1 MTPTTPQAAMPETAM
16 PESAAAPIHL
26 ADRGTAGAVLAR
38 IRAHALL
45 HAAWMERL
53 WAEGQTSP
61 DQGLAITPAEV
72 RRILSHPDLRAERF
86 DHFLSEPD
94 SLPLLNATFEADD
107 LLTGDL
113 FWIHL
118 TDLYDLNPPERDL
131 LCLLIAVEL
140 DPALGRVLAYLA
152 DDTRAT
158 APTLL
163 ITETIFYKT
172 AYGPPAEL
180 ALPNLLR
187 WRLAH
192 PLNDDPAWRSS
203 TPWQADQALIRSI
216 REERW
221 LDPALDHWC
230 TTILPA
236 TVESLPV
243 LYPDLL
249 AQLQAQLETGNP
261 PQAELSPREI
271 ALAGAEGSG
280 RQTLAAQ
287 LAASLGRPLLA
298 VNTPALLTSRAPG
311 SSPTDD
317 LVRAVRLAHAHQ
329 ALLYWR
335 SPEAITSTDWTELRT
350 LARISL
356 TGRRSLPPSA
366 TWGAILPPLTTANR
380 FELWHHLSNALIPIP
395 SMVRT
400 QRLSPAEIHLAA
412 QAPDDATMH
421 AALARAVP
429 RSSDLLN
436 ILPCPYTWDDL
447 VLDPELDRALHDL
460 ESQIRLRWE
469 VYEEWG
475 FSRLTH
481 LGQGISALFGGP
493 SGCGKTMAA
502 QVLARSCELTLYR
515 VDLAGVVNKF
525 IGETEKRL
533 RDVFDACEHSGGLL
547 FFDEADALFGSRMQP
562 KEAHDRFANIEID
575 YLLQRIEQFDG
586 ISILAT
592 NRKNDLDTAFL
603 RRLRFVCDFLPPG
616 KRERLILWQKALPP
630 LSPSGEPIVGEIDF
644 QGLADHLELNGAQIK
659 AIALGAA
666 FLARGEDTKNQA
678 IAPGDSPAGTAG
690 TKISMRHLEL
700 ATARELGKQGQRLRQ
715 PFAKPAV
722 L

>member
-1 MTPTTPQAAMPETAM
+1 MTQTTPETAM

-26 ADRGTAGAVLAR
+26 AERGTAGAILAR
-38 IRAHALL
+38 VRAHARL
-45 HAAWMERL
+45 HTAWMERL

-72 RRILSHPDLRAERF
+72 QRILSHPDLRAERF
-86 DHFLSEPD
+86 DHFLTEPD
-94 SLPLLNATFEADD
+94 SRTLLDATFEADEALAD
-107 LLTGDL
+107 DP
-113 FWIHL
+113 FWMHL
-118 TDLYDLNPPERDL
+118 TELYELNTPEHDL
-131 LCLLIAVEL
+131 LCLLIAIEL

-163 ITETIFYKT
+163 LTSTIFHKT
-172 AYGPPAEL
+172 ADASPADH
-180 ALPNLLR
+180 ALPNVLR

-192 PLNDDPAWRSS
+192 PLNDDPAWRAS
-203 TPWQADQALIRSI
+203 TPWQADGAVIRSI
-216 REERW
+216 LEERW
-221 LDPALDHWC
+221 LDPALDRWC

-236 TVESLPV
+236 AVEPLPT
-243 LYPDLL
+243 LYPELL
-249 AQLQAQLETGNP
+249 TQLQHQLEADKTSLVP
-261 PQAELSPREI
+261 IEL

-298 VNTPALLTSRAPG
+298 VNTPALLASRATGPG
-311 SSPTDD
+311 QGPGFAQMDD
-317 LVRAVRLAHAHQ
+317 LVRAVRLAYADQ

-335 SPEAITSTDWTELRT
+335 SPEAIAHIDWAELRA
-350 LARISL
+350 LSRISL
-356 TGRRSLPPSA
+356 TGVRSIPPTA
-366 TWGAILPPLTTANR
+366 TWAATLPPLTTAKR
-380 FELWHHLSNALIPIP
+380 FELWQHLSDSPIP
-395 SMVRT
+395 AMVRT
-400 QRLSPAEIHLAA
+400 QRLNPTEIRLAA
-412 QAPDDATMH
+412 EAIDDAAMH
-421 AALARAVP
+421 AALARTTP

-436 ILPCPYTWDDL
+436 VLPCPYTWDDL
-447 VLDPELDRALHDL
+447 VLDPELHRLLHDF

-481 LGQGISALFGGP
+481 LGQGISALFSGP
-493 SGCGKTMAA
+493 SGTGKTMAA
-502 QVLARSCELTLYR
+502 QVLARSLDLTLYR

-586 ISILAT
+586 IAILAT

-603 RRLRFVCDFLPPG
+603 RRLRFVCDFLPPA
-616 KRERLILWQKALPP
+616 KPQRLALWQKALPE

-644 QGLADHLELNGAQIK
+644 QGLADHLDLNGAQIK
-659 AIALGAA
+659 SIALGAA
-666 FLARGEDTKNQA
+666 FLARSEQKTIQ
-678 IAPGDSPAGTAG
+678 
-690 TKISMRHLEL
+690 MRHLEL

-715 PFAKPAV
+715 PFARPAV